1 MGLVHRQPVFQSGM
15 CGVRDSFRGHR
26 PTDRCDVLET
36 QITNLDEEL
45 MNTWEDDER
54 LYRSAFDPHEQTVR
68 EIERLREEVAT
79 LTREISALKK
89 EAAERQRKS
98 AADYAKLIE
107 LVTDSDNKGTFSYF
121 ARVYVAIYKH
131 HNKGY
136 KIPSAVLDELCQY
149 QDTFLWESI
158 RKGVYS
164 DDIEEQCR
172 EALRSIRTKGIEK
185 VLLDRWMR
193 IVNFLPGVR
202 MRERYYYADITA
214 DDGYYE
220 TQWLDID
227 DDKYRLSRG
236 LCFSSKEAAIAFAQ
250 RMA

>member
-1 MGLVHRQPVFQSGM
+1 
-15 CGVRDSFRGHR
+15 
-26 PTDRCDVLET
+26 
-36 QITNLDEEL
+36 

-54 LYRSAFDPHEQTVR
+54 LYRSAFDPHEQTMR
-68 EIERLREEVAT
+68 EIESLREEVAT
-79 LTREISALKK
+79 LTREISALKKELASAKK

-107 LVTDSDNKGTFSYF
+107 LVTDSDNKGTFNYF
-121 ARVYVAIYKH
+121 ASVYVALYKH

-172 EALRSIRTKGIEK
+172 QALREPRTRGIEK

>member
-1 MGLVHRQPVFQSGM
+1 
-15 CGVRDSFRGHR
+15 
-26 PTDRCDVLET
+26 
-36 QITNLDEEL
+36 

-54 LYRSAFDPHEQTVR
+54 LYRSASDPHEQTVR
-68 EIERLREEVAT
+68 EIESLREEVAT

-89 EAAERQRKS
+89 ELASAKKENDASKKEKAEQQRKS
-98 AADYAKLIE
+98 AVDYAKLIE
-107 LVTDSDNKGTFSYF
+107 LVIDSDNKGTFSYF

-172 EALRSIRTKGIEK
+172 EALRSIRTTGLEK

-236 LCFSSKEAAIAFAQ
+236 LCFSSKEAVIAFAE

>member
-1 MGLVHRQPVFQSGM
+1 
-15 CGVRDSFRGHR
+15 
-26 PTDRCDVLET
+26 
-36 QITNLDEEL
+36 

-54 LYRSAFDPHEQTVR
+54 LYRSAFDPHEQTAR
-68 EIERLREEVAT
+68 EIESLREEVAT

-89 EAAERQRKS
+89 ELASAKRENDASKKEKAEQQRKS
-98 AADYAKLIE
+98 DAEDAKLIV

-214 DDGYYE
+214 GDGYYE

>member
-1 MGLVHRQPVFQSGM
+1 
-15 CGVRDSFRGHR
+15 
-26 PTDRCDVLET
+26 
-36 QITNLDEEL
+36 

-89 EAAERQRKS
+89 ELASAKRENDASKKENDASKKEAAEQQRKS
-98 AADYAKLIE
+98 AVDYAKLIE
-107 LVTDSDNKGTFSYF
+107 LVIDSDNKGTFNYF
-121 ARVYVAIYKH
+121 ASVYVAIYKH

-172 EALRSIRTKGIEK
+172 EALRGIRTTGLEK

-220 TQWLDID
+220 TQWLNID

>member
-1 MGLVHRQPVFQSGM
+1 
-15 CGVRDSFRGHR
+15 
-26 PTDRCDVLET
+26 
-36 QITNLDEEL
+36 

-89 EAAERQRKS
+89 ELASAKRENDTAKKEKAEQQRKS

-107 LVTDSDNKGTFSYF
+107 LVVDSDNKGTFSYF

-172 EALRSIRTKGIEK
+172 EALRSIRTKGLEK

-202 MRERYYYADITA
+202 MRERYYYADTTA

-236 LCFSSKEAAIAFAQ
+236 LCFSSKEAAIDFAE

>member
-1 MGLVHRQPVFQSGM
+1 
-15 CGVRDSFRGHR
+15 
-26 PTDRCDVLET
+26 
-36 QITNLDEEL
+36 

-54 LYRSAFDPHEQTVR
+54 LYRSAFDPHEQTAR
-68 EIERLREEVAT
+68 EIESLREEVAT

-89 EAAERQRKS
+89 ELASAKRENDASKKEKAEQQRKS
-98 AADYAKLIE
+98 DAEDAKLIV

-121 ARVYVAIYKH
+121 ARVYVAVYKH
-131 HNKGY
+131 HKKGY

-164 DDIEEQCR
+164 DDIELQCR
-172 EALRSIRTKGIEK
+172 QALREIRTKGIEK

-227 DDKYRLSRG
+227 DDKYRLSKG
-236 LCFSSKEAAIAFAQ
+236 LCFTSKEAAIAFAE

>member
-1 MGLVHRQPVFQSGM
+1 
-15 CGVRDSFRGHR
+15 
-26 PTDRCDVLET
+26 
-36 QITNLDEEL
+36 

-54 LYRSAFDPHEQTVR
+54 LYRSAFDPHEQTMR
-68 EIERLREEVAT
+68 EIESLREDVAT
-79 LTREISALKK
+79 LTREISARKK
-89 EAAERQRKS
+89 EKAEQQRKS

-107 LVTDSDNKGTFSYF
+107 LVVDSDNKGTFSYF

-172 EALRSIRTKGIEK
+172 EALRSIRTTGLEK

-236 LCFSSKEAAIAFAQ
+236 LCFSSKEAAIAFAE

>member
-1 MGLVHRQPVFQSGM
+1 
-15 CGVRDSFRGHR
+15 
-26 PTDRCDVLET
+26 
-36 QITNLDEEL
+36 

-68 EIERLREEVAT
+68 EIERLREEVAK
-79 LTREISALKK
+79 LTREILALKK
-89 EAAERQRKS
+89 ELAAAKETAAPEKAERKKAERKKESDEEYAKRKKENDKAAAE
-98 AADYAKLIE
+98 LIE
-107 LVTDSDNKGTFSYF
+107 LVIDSDRKGSFTYF
-121 ARVYVAIYKH
+121 AKVYVAIYKH
-131 HNKGY
+131 HNRGFKL
-136 KIPSAVLDELCQY
+136 PSAVLDELCQY

-164 DDIEEQCR
+164 DDIELQCR
-172 EALRSIRTKGIEK
+172 QALREIRTKGIEK

-220 TQWLDID
+220 AQWLDID
-227 DDKYRLSRG
+227 DDKYRLSKG
-236 LCFSSKEAAIAFAQ
+236 LCFYTKEAAIAFAE

>member
-1 MGLVHRQPVFQSGM
+1 
-15 CGVRDSFRGHR
+15 
-26 PTDRCDVLET
+26 
-36 QITNLDEEL
+36 

-68 EIERLREEVAT
+68 EIESLREEVAT

-89 EAAERQRKS
+89 ELVLAKRENDTSKKEKAEQQRKS

-107 LVTDSDNKGTFSYF
+107 LVVDSDNKGTFSYF

-172 EALRSIRTKGIEK
+172 EALRSKRTKGIEK

-236 LCFSSKEAAIAFAQ
+236 LCFSSKEAAIAFAE
-250 RMA
+250 RMT

>member
-1 MGLVHRQPVFQSGM
+1 
-15 CGVRDSFRGHR
+15 
-26 PTDRCDVLET
+26 
-36 QITNLDEEL
+36 

-54 LYRSAFDPHEQTVR
+54 LYRSAFDPHEQTMR
-68 EIERLREEVAT
+68 EIESLREEVAT

-89 EAAERQRKS
+89 ELASAKKEVAERQRKS

-202 MRERYYYADITA
+202 MRERYYYAIITLILRQTTVIMKRN
-214 DDGYYE
+214 G
-220 TQWLDID
+220 
-227 DDKYRLSRG
+227 
-236 LCFSSKEAAIAFAQ
+236 
-250 RMA
+250 

>member
-1 MGLVHRQPVFQSGM
+1 
-15 CGVRDSFRGHR
+15 
-26 PTDRCDVLET
+26 
-36 QITNLDEEL
+36 

-54 LYRSAFDPHEQTVR
+54 LYRSAFDPNAQAAR
-68 EIERLREEVAT
+68 EIEQLKEEVT
-79 LTREISALKK
+79 KLTREILALKKELASAKRENDASKK
-89 EAAERQRKS
+89 EAAERQSGKEKS

-107 LVTDSDNKGTFSYF
+107 LVIDSDRKGSFTYF
-121 ARVYVAIYKH
+121 AKVYVAIYKY
-131 HNKGY
+131 HNRGFKL
-136 KIPSAVLDELCQY
+136 PSAVLDELCQY

-164 DDIEEQCR
+164 DDIELQCR
-172 EALRSIRTKGIEK
+172 EALRSIRTKGLEK

-202 MRERYYYADITA
+202 MRERYYYADITE

-236 LCFSSKEAAIAFAQ
+236 LCFSSKEAAIDFAE

>member
-1 MGLVHRQPVFQSGM
+1 
-15 CGVRDSFRGHR
+15 
-26 PTDRCDVLET
+26 
-36 QITNLDEEL
+36 

-54 LYRSAFDPHEQTVR
+54 LYRSAFDPNARAAR
-68 EIERLREEVAT
+68 EIESLREEVAN
-79 LTREISALKK
+79 LTREILALKK
-89 EAAERQRKS
+89 ELAADKETAAPEKAERKKES
-98 AADYAKLIE
+98 DEEYAKRKKENDKAGAELIE
-107 LVTDSDNKGTFSYF
+107 LVIDSDRKGSFTYF
-121 ARVYVAIYKH
+121 AKVYVAVYKH
-131 HNKGY
+131 HKKGY

-164 DDIEEQCR
+164 DDIEEQYR
-172 EALRSIRTKGIEK
+172 ESLGSIRANGLEEL
-185 VLLDRWMR
+185 LLDRWMR

-236 LCFSSKEAAIAFAQ
+236 LCFSSKEAAIDFAQ

>member
-1 MGLVHRQPVFQSGM
+1 
-15 CGVRDSFRGHR
+15 
-26 PTDRCDVLET
+26 
-36 QITNLDEEL
+36 

-68 EIERLREEVAT
+68 EIESLREEVAT

-89 EAAERQRKS
+89 ELASAKRENDTSKKENDTSKKEKAEQQRKS
-98 AADYAKLIE
+98 AVDYAKLIE
-107 LVTDSDNKGTFSYF
+107 LVIDSDNKGSFNYF
-121 ARVYVAIYKH
+121 ASVYVAIYKH

-172 EALRSIRTKGIEK
+172 EALRSIRTTGLEK

-214 DDGYYE
+214 SDGYYE

-236 LCFSSKEAAIAFAQ
+236 LCFSSKEAAIAFAE

>member
-1 MGLVHRQPVFQSGM
+1 
-15 CGVRDSFRGHR
+15 
-26 PTDRCDVLET
+26 
-36 QITNLDEEL
+36 

-89 EAAERQRKS
+89 ELASAKRENDASKKENDTSKKEKAEQQRKS
-98 AADYAKLIE
+98 AVDYAKLIE
-107 LVTDSDNKGTFSYF
+107 LVIDSDNKGSFNYF
-121 ARVYVAIYKH
+121 ASVYVAIYKH

-164 DDIEEQCR
+164 DDIE
-172 EALRSIRTKGIEK
+172 
-185 VLLDRWMR
+185 
-193 IVNFLPGVR
+193 
-202 MRERYYYADITA
+202 
-214 DDGYYE
+214 
-220 TQWLDID
+220 
-227 DDKYRLSRG
+227 
-236 LCFSSKEAAIAFAQ
+236 
-250 RMA
+250 

>member
-1 MGLVHRQPVFQSGM
+1 
-15 CGVRDSFRGHR
+15 
-26 PTDRCDVLET
+26 
-36 QITNLDEEL
+36 
-45 MNTWEDDER
+45 MNTWDEDEK
-54 LYRSAFDPHEQTVR
+54 LYRSAFDPNEQAAR
-68 EIERLREEVAT
+68 EIESLREDVAT
-79 LTREISALKK
+79 LTREISALKKELAPVKKENDASKK

-107 LVTDSDNKGTFSYF
+107 LVVDSDNKGTFSYF

-172 EALRSIRTKGIEK
+172 EALRSIRTTGLEK

-236 LCFSSKEAAIAFAQ
+236 LCFSSKEAAIAFAE

>member
-1 MGLVHRQPVFQSGM
+1 
-15 CGVRDSFRGHR
+15 
-26 PTDRCDVLET
+26 
-36 QITNLDEEL
+36 

-54 LYRSAFDPHEQTVR
+54 LYRSAFEPHEQIVR
-68 EIERLREEVAT
+68 EIESLREEVAT

-89 EAAERQRKS
+89 ELASAKRENDTAKKEKEEQQRKS
-98 AADYAKLIE
+98 AVDYAKLIE
-107 LVTDSDNKGTFSYF
+107 LVTASDNKGTFSYF

-172 EALRSIRTKGIEK
+172 EALRSIRTTGLEK

-236 LCFSSKEAAIAFAQ
+236 LCFSSKEAAIAFAE

>member
-1 MGLVHRQPVFQSGM
+1 
-15 CGVRDSFRGHR
+15 
-26 PTDRCDVLET
+26 
-36 QITNLDEEL
+36 

-54 LYRSAFDPHEQTVR
+54 LYRSAFDPHEQTMR
-68 EIERLREEVAT
+68 EIESLREEVT
-79 LTREISALKK
+79 KLTREILALKK
-89 EAAERQRKS
+89 ELAAVKETAAPEKAERKKES
-98 AADYAKLIE
+98 DEEYAKRKKENDKAGAELIE
-107 LVTDSDNKGTFSYF
+107 LVIDSDRKGSFTYF
-121 ARVYVAIYKH
+121 AKVYVAIYKY
-131 HNKGY
+131 HNRGFKL
-136 KIPSAVLDELCQY
+136 PSAVLDELCQY

-164 DDIEEQCR
+164 DDIELQCR
-172 EALRSIRTKGIEK
+172 QALREIRTKGIEK

-236 LCFSSKEAAIAFAQ
+236 LCFSSKEAAIDFAE

>member
-1 MGLVHRQPVFQSGM
+1 
-15 CGVRDSFRGHR
+15 
-26 PTDRCDVLET
+26 
-36 QITNLDEEL
+36 

-54 LYRSAFDPHEQTVR
+54 LYRSAFDPNARAAR
-68 EIERLREEVAT
+68 EIESLREEVAN
-79 LTREISALKK
+79 LTREILALKK
-89 EAAERQRKS
+89 ELAADKETAAPEKAERKKES
-98 AADYAKLIE
+98 DEEYAKRKKENDKAGAELIE
-107 LVTDSDNKGTFSYF
+107 LVIDSDRKGSFTYF
-121 ARVYVAIYKH
+121 AKVYVAVYKH
-131 HNKGY
+131 HKKGY

-172 EALRSIRTKGIEK
+172 EALRSIRAKGLEK

-236 LCFSSKEAAIAFAQ
+236 LCFSSKEAAIDFAQ

>member
-1 MGLVHRQPVFQSGM
+1 
-15 CGVRDSFRGHR
+15 
-26 PTDRCDVLET
+26 
-36 QITNLDEEL
+36 

-54 LYRSAFDPHEQTVR
+54 LYRSAFDPHEQTMR
-68 EIERLREEVAT
+68 EIESLREEVAT

-89 EAAERQRKS
+89 ELASAKKEVAERQRKS

-236 LCFSSKEAAIAFAQ
+236 LCFSSKEAAIAFAE

>member
-1 MGLVHRQPVFQSGM
+1 M
-15 CGVRDSFRGHR
+15 
-26 PTDRCDVLET
+26 
-36 QITNLDEEL
+36 
-45 MNTWEDDER
+45 
-54 LYRSAFDPHEQTVR
+54 R
-68 EIERLREEVAT
+68 EIESLREEVAT

-89 EAAERQRKS
+89 ELASAKKEVAEWQRKS

-202 MRERYYYADITA
+202 MRERYYYVDITA

-236 LCFSSKEAAIAFAQ
+236 LCFSSKEAAIAFAE

>member
-1 MGLVHRQPVFQSGM
+1 
-15 CGVRDSFRGHR
+15 
-26 PTDRCDVLET
+26 
-36 QITNLDEEL
+36 

-54 LYRSAFDPHEQTVR
+54 LYRSAFDPNAQAAR
-68 EIERLREEVAT
+68 EIEQLKEEVT
-79 LTREISALKK
+79 KLTREILALKK
-89 EAAERQRKS
+89 GLAAAKETAAPEKAERKKES
-98 AADYAKLIE
+98 DEEYAKRKKENDKAGAELIE
-107 LVTDSDNKGTFSYF
+107 LVIDSDRKGSFTYF
-121 ARVYVAIYKH
+121 AKVYVAIYKY
-131 HNKGY
+131 HNRGFKL
-136 KIPSAVLDELCQY
+136 PSAVLDELCQY

-164 DDIEEQCR
+164 DDIELQCR
-172 EALRSIRTKGIEK
+172 QALREIRTKGIEK

-227 DDKYRLSRG
+227 DDKYRLSKG
-236 LCFSSKEAAIAFAQ
+236 LCFSSKEAAIAFAE

>member
-1 MGLVHRQPVFQSGM
+1 
-15 CGVRDSFRGHR
+15 
-26 PTDRCDVLET
+26 
-36 QITNLDEEL
+36 

-54 LYRSAFDPHEQTVR
+54 LYRSAFDPNEQAAR
-68 EIERLREEVAT
+68 EIESLREEVAK
-79 LTREISALKK
+79 LTREILALKK
-89 EAAERQRKS
+89 ELAAAKETAAPEKAERKKES
-98 AADYAKLIE
+98 DEEYAKRKKENDKAGAELIE
-107 LVTDSDNKGTFSYF
+107 LVVDSDRKGSFTYF
-121 ARVYVAIYKH
+121 AKVYVAIYKH
-131 HNKGY
+131 HNRGFKL
-136 KIPSAVLDELCQY
+136 PSAVLDELCQY

-164 DDIEEQCR
+164 DDIESQCR
-172 EALRSIRTKGIEK
+172 HALREIRTKGIEK

>member
-1 MGLVHRQPVFQSGM
+1 
-15 CGVRDSFRGHR
+15 
-26 PTDRCDVLET
+26 
-36 QITNLDEEL
+36 
-45 MNTWEDDER
+45 MNTWDEDER

-68 EIERLREEVAT
+68 EIESLREEVAT
-79 LTREISALKK
+79 LTREISALKKELASAKKENDASKK

-107 LVTDSDNKGTFSYF
+107 LVTDSANKGTFSYF

-236 LCFSSKEAAIAFAQ
+236 LCFSSKEAAIAFVQ

>member
-1 MGLVHRQPVFQSGM
+1 
-15 CGVRDSFRGHR
+15 
-26 PTDRCDVLET
+26 
-36 QITNLDEEL
+36 

-54 LYRSAFDPHEQTVR
+54 LYRSAFDPHERTMR
-68 EIERLREEVAT
+68 EIESLREEVAT

-89 EAAERQRKS
+89 ELASAKKEAAERQRKS
-98 AADYAKLIE
+98 AAGYAKLIE
-107 LVTDSDNKGTFSYF
+107 LVTDSDNKGTFNYF
-121 ARVYVAIYKH
+121 ASVYVALYKH

>member
-1 MGLVHRQPVFQSGM
+1 M
-15 CGVRDSFRGHR
+15 CGVRDSFREHR

-36 QITNLDEEL
+36 QITNLGEEL

-68 EIERLREEVAT
+68 EIESLREEVAT

-89 EAAERQRKS
+89 ELASAKRENDTSKKEKTEQQRKS
-98 AADYAKLIE
+98 AVDYAKLIE
-107 LVTDSDNKGTFSYF
+107 LVIDSDNKGSFNYF
-121 ARVYVAIYKH
+121 ASVYVAIYKH

-220 TQWLDID
+220 TQ
-227 DDKYRLSRG
+227 
-236 LCFSSKEAAIAFAQ
+236 
-250 RMA
+250 

>member
-1 MGLVHRQPVFQSGM
+1 M
-15 CGVRDSFRGHR
+15 
-26 PTDRCDVLET
+26 
-36 QITNLDEEL
+36 
-45 MNTWEDDER
+45 
-54 LYRSAFDPHEQTVR
+54 R

-89 EAAERQRKS
+89 ELASTKRENDTAKKEKAEQQRKS

-107 LVTDSDNKGTFSYF
+107 LVIDSDNKGSFNYF
-121 ARVYVAIYKH
+121 ASVYVAIYKH

-172 EALRSIRTKGIEK
+172 EALRGIRTTGLEK

-236 LCFSSKEAAIAFAQ
+236 LCFSSKEAAIAFC
-250 RMA
+250 RENGVRSNHGKV